1 MTPPVLFLAAGE
13 VSGDVHGAALA
24 KALLAQEPSLSLMG
38 WGSHRMADAGVALE
52 ADLVAHAAVG
62 LTENLASVVP
72 SWRALRAARRRLAE
86 VRPAAV
92 VLIDFQ
98 GANMALARIARGLGL
113 PTLYYI
119 SPQEWIWGLA
129 SGPRKVAEG
138 VDEILAIFAREAEV
152 YQEAGGRVTFVGH
165 PLLDLQ
171 PEAAAVADIRR
182 QFGGASPVLGL
193 FPGSRVQ
200 EVVRLLPP
208 FLEAAALLQERLPG
222 LGVVLPVAAPHVTEL
237 VDTALRD
244 AGWQAGIEP
253 GQRKV
258 IRLEGVPGMA
268 VIGAC
273 DALLAA
279 SGTVTLEAAVM
290 RVPVVAAYKVSPL
303 TAFAARRLL
312 RIPYVTLPNIVARRG
327 IIPELLQEAVTPA
340 TLADAVAPL
349 LHGGPSRT
357 AHLEGLDA
365 VLDQLG
371 ERGAVARAAAHIL
384 GRAGLAARPSV
395 GQA

>member
-24 KALLAQEPSLSLMG
+24 KALLAQEPSLRLMG
-38 WGSHRMADAGVALE
+38 WGSHRMADAGVDLE

-98 GANMALARIARGLGL
+98 GANMALARMARGLGL
-113 PTLYYI
+113 PTIYYI

-152 YQEAGGRVTFVGH
+152 YREAGGQVTFVGH

-171 PEAAAVADIRR
+171 PDAAAIANIRR
-182 QFGGASPVLGL
+182 HVGGASPVLGL
-193 FPGSRVQ
+193 FPGSRAQ
-200 EVVRLLPP
+200 EVERLLPP
-208 FLEAAALLQERLPG
+208 FLEAAALLQERTPG
-222 LGVVLPVAAPHVTEL
+222 LGVVLPVAAPHVTDL
-237 VDTALRD
+237 VDAALRA
-244 AGWQAGIEP
+244 AGWQVGMEP
-253 GQRKV
+253 GPRKV
-258 IRLEGVPGMA
+258 LRFAGVPGMA
-268 VIGAC
+268 VMGTC

-290 RVPVVAAYKVSPL
+290 RVPVVAAYKVSAM

-312 RIPYVTLPNIVARRG
+312 RIPYVTLPNIVAQRG
-327 IIPELLQEAVTPA
+327 IIPELLQEAVTPSA
-340 TLADAVAPL
+340 LADAVAPL
-349 LHGGPSRT
+349 LHAGLPRN

-365 VLDQLG
+365 VRTQLG
-371 ERGAVARAAAHIL
+371 EQGAVARAAARIL
-384 GRAGLAARPSV
+384 QRAGLAARPSV